1 MKKILAVFLACIL
14 VLPMTACSYIFEL
27 SDAMEGGL
35 DEDSYKVPVI
45 LIHGRDSN
53 TSVFYGVHTGINKNT
68 NSCYLTKDD
77 DKTLY
82 TKPVNH
88 KIKTVDEGK
97 LGKYLIDELGYETNV
112 NLFAFNYPNEDMVAR
127 NANLLEQYINN
138 LVAAGQIFED
148 GRRLFASEE
157 DREDGR
163 VKFILIGHS
172 MGGLISR
179 YYIEN
184 IDNQYVEKLITIDS
198 PHYGSSLAKFAD
210 NSGLAF
216 LACDVDLR
224 WDSWLFGGERR
235 KALLDSAAET
245 HGYKNQSSPLKGN
258 QDTNVPYY
266 AIGGYAIDGDQLAG
280 ALEKHINDGGAFR
293 VDFDRKTESKEA
305 FQKSI
310 NDALNAASMAQFG
323 EPSTLDLSDIDG
335 DNVVDYMS
343 QFAVNF
349 NEEAK
354 VQKLEKT
361 VLILADDKALSM
373 LHTTIAEVTLMHEAV
388 KDFIVE

>member
-14 VLPMTACSYIFEL
+14 ALQMTACSFISEL
-27 SDAMEGGL
+27 WDAMEGGL
-35 DEDSYKVPVI
+35 AENAYKVPII

-53 TSVFYGVHTGINKNT
+53 TSVFYGVHTGIDKGT
-68 NSCYLTKDD
+68 NSCYLTEDD

-82 TKPVNH
+82 TNPVNH

-97 LGKYLIDELGYETNV
+97 LGKYLMDELGYETNV

-127 NANLLEQYINN
+127 NADLLAQYIQN
-138 LVAAGQIFED
+138 LVLAGQIFED
-148 GRRLFASEE
+148 GRRLFASDD
-157 DREDGR
+157 DRENGQ

-184 IDNQYVEKLITIDS
+184 SDSQYVEKLITIDS
-198 PHYGSSLAKFAD
+198 PHYGSSMSKWAD
-210 NSGLAF
+210 NLDKLF

-224 WDSWLFGGERR
+224 WDSWLFGGKRRTVMLDAPEER
-235 KALLDSAAET
+235 
-245 HGYKNQSSPLKGN
+245 HGYLNQSSPLKGN
-258 QDTNVPYY
+258 QNIDVPYY
-266 AIGGYAIDGDQLAG
+266 AIGGYAIDGDPLAG
-280 ALEKHINDGGAFR
+280 PLEKHINDGGAFR

-343 QFAVNF
+343 QFAVNYDG
-349 NEEAK
+349 EAK
-354 VQKLEKT
+354 SQNLEKT
-361 VLILADDKALSM
+361 VLILSDDKVFSM
-373 LHTTIAEVTLMHEAV
+373 LHITIAEVTLMHEAV
-388 KDFIVE
+388 KDFITD